1 MINNILYA
9 TDLGLYGPYLLQ
21 HVMSLAS
28 KHNANVHTVHAIEPV
43 GVFAES
49 ILSTYMPEDE
59 VNNLRRN
66 GFSQVMD
73 RIRQQVENAFEDE
86 FIESNCNVQL
96 INGIKVIG
104 GKPAEVILETAQQ
117 CNADL
122 IVLGSCSQPSDK
134 PRLGSVASRVLN
146 ESSVPVFLVPMVKL
160 QNPKNYDLYR

>member
-28 KHNANVHTVHAIEPV
+28 KHNAKVHTVHAIEPV

-49 ILSTYMPEDE
+49 ILSTYMPEAE
-59 VNNLRRN
+59 VKNLRRN

-73 RIRQQVENAFEDE
+73 KIRQQVENAFEDE
-86 FIESNCNVQL
+86 FVESDCDVQL
-96 INGIKVIG
+96 INRIQVVG
-104 GKPAEVILETAQQ
+104 GKPAEVILEMAQQ

-122 IVLGSCSQPSDK
+122 IVLGSSSQPSEK
-134 PRLGSVASRVLN
+134 TQLGSVASRVLS
-146 ESSVPVFLVPMVKL
+146 ESAIPVFLVPMVKL
-160 QNPKNYDLYR
+160 QNPKNFDLYK

>member
-28 KHNANVHTVHAIEPV
+28 KNNANVHTVHAIEPV

-49 ILSTYMPEDE
+49 ILSTYMPESE
-59 VNNLRRN
+59 VNNLRRS
-66 GFSQVMD
+66 GFSQVME

-86 FIESNCNVQL
+86 FIESNCDVQL
-96 INGIKVIG
+96 INGIKVVG
-104 GKPAEVILETAQQ
+104 GKPAEVILETAHQ

-122 IVLGSCSQPSDK
+122 IVLGSCSQPTDK
-134 PRLGSVASRVLN
+134 PRLGSVAARVLN
-146 ESSVPVFLVPMVKL
+146 ESSIPVFLVPMVKL
-160 QNPKNYDLYR
+160 QNPRNLDLYR